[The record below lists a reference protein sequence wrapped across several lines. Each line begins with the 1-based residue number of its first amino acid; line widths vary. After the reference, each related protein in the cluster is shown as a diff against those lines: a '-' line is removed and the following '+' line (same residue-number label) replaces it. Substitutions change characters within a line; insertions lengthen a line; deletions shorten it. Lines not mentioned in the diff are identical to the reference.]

1 MLLRLN
7 LYLTTEGQLTKA
19 CNKKKRCILVKA
31 SCVCCCRCNK
41 VVIGKQ
47 GLAYRA
53 SNESAFTFDNLSLNH
68 GNLLEIILLLSNY
81 DSDLAKHVTKITQM
95 MKTALLKSS
104 DDTTSKARG
113 EVVIS
118 HFSAKQLSITL

>member
-1 MLLRLN
+1 M
-7 LYLTTEGQLTKA
+7 
-19 CNKKKRCILVKA
+19 
-31 SCVCCCRCNK
+31 CCCRCNK

-81 DSDLAKHVTKITQM
+81 DSNLAKHVTKITQV
-95 MKTALLKSS
+95 MKTALLKST
-104 DDTTSKARG
+104 DGTTSKAR
-113 EVVIS
+113 VIS